1 MRGPI
6 ALKERKRNGFGGW
19 RGTVSLRQWKL
30 IKLSN
35 RCVSLSLQMVQSQAP
50 VAAWWGPCFSL
61 SGERTC
67 AKDLKAYEPKV
78 RISSLAWSRHSWATT
93 PSTTRQQVRAGDASV
108 SPSKGKHVS
117 CLQNH
122 KAREDLS
129 KLSVDEVLCRSLSNT
144 APKPMSGTSVFI
156 WSRMVVRVSLLHPSA
171 GLLAFIEVLLYYHP
185 PSPIQNHAGV
195 WRALS

>member
-1 MRGPI
+1 MRGPT
-6 ALKERKRNGFGGW
+6 ALKELRRNSFGGW

-35 RCVSLSLQMVQSQAP
+35 RVLLSLQMVQRQAP

-67 AKDLKAYEPKV
+67 AKDIKAYEPKV

-93 PSTTRQQVRAGDASV
+93 PSTTRQQVRARDASV
-108 SPSKGKHVS
+108 NPSEGKHVS
-117 CLQNH
+117 CLQDH

-129 KLSVDEVLCRSLSNT
+129 KLSVDEVLCRGLSNT
-144 APKPMSGTSVFI
+144 APKPMSGTT
-156 WSRMVVRVSLLHPSA
+156 VSLS
-171 GLLAFIEVLLYYHP
+171 GLEWLFVFLFYTLQQDCWLL
-185 PSPIQNHAGV
+185 
-195 WRALS
+195 